1 MSLLNFTEW
10 FSCSDTFV
18 PQVGSSKERR
28 YLSPEAKN
36 NCLLKTCAK
45 YFICDSSFFFL
56 PVGGV
61 SLINGG
67 LLSVQSWTGK
77 LCRVVLR

>member
-36 NCLLKTCAK
+36 TV
-45 YFICDSSFFFL
+45 SSKPVPNTLSVIVAFFFL

>member
-36 NCLLKTCAK
+36 TVSSKPVPNTLSVIVAFFSSLLVV
-45 YFICDSSFFFL
+45 FL
-56 PVGGV
+56 
-61 SLINGG
+61 LINGG